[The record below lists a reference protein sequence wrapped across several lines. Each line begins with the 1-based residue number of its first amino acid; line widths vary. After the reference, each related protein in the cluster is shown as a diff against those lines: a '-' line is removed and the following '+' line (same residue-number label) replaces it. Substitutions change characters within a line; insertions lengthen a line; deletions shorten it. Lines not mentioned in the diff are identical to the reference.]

1 MFHEDESKRP
11 ESKVPLFA
19 LTFKQDDQSLVY
31 LITHNQS
38 FNDVKSSTTIIIL
51 ATTKTKSYI

>member
-38 FNDVKSSTTIIIL
+38 FND
-51 ATTKTKSYI
+51 